1 MQDEAR
7 QRPDFPSLVAK
18 LGELLG
24 EGEVGQYEEQSRV
37 YRERQEER
45 SRAPQPPVRMDSL
58 REGREG
64 EVSEGCEGYVA
75 MEEVTSGAPSSD
87 PGYSRA
93 VSFNAATAVSGYIG
107 LQEVGKT

>member
-58 REGREG
+58 REGGEG
-64 EVSEGCEGYVA
+64 SEGYVA
-75 MEEVTSGAPSSD
+75 MEEVTSGAPSRD